1 MDKGSET
8 AMPKQGR
15 TKKPSPKPS
24 PKIVRALFDS
34 VINPLL
40 HALPQEYELL
50 EQRNWTWRFR
60 ADSLEL
66 IRMTPQYLN
75 QQTKDN
81 LELFIE
87 LYPKAKIW
95 FTELDGG
102 VESLIAACKECHAAV
117 KASNRFREVFE
128 RATTPGSLVEMG
140 VADISL
146 LFGAYPKENQL
157 DVLAEQA
164 VNNTWS
170 LPAYYPIS
178 RLWNKY
184 GTEFLNVLAEPD
196 VQDSYRAVLGAG
208 QELENTTRSMI
219 VSLRRLRLEMS
230 LEYGEPFASTSA
242 PAEVS

>member
-1 MDKGSET
+1 
-8 AMPKQGR
+8 
-15 TKKPSPKPS
+15 
-24 PKIVRALFDS
+24 
-34 VINPLL
+34 
-40 HALPQEYELL
+40 LPQEYELL

-66 IRMTPQYLN
+66 IRMIPQYLN

-95 FTELDGG
+95 FTDHDEG

-117 KASNRFREVFE
+117 KASKRFRELFE
-128 RATTPGSLVEMG
+128 RATTYESLDELG
-140 VADISL
+140 AALISGI
-146 LFGAYPKENQL
+146 FGAYPKEDHL
-157 DVLAEQA
+157 DVVAEQI
-164 VNNTWS
+164 VNNTGD
-170 LPAYYPIS
+170 LPVYYPIS

-196 VQDSYRAVLGAG
+196 VREFYTTLVKAG
-208 QELENTTRSMI
+208 DHLKRKTSALTT
-219 VSLRRLRLEMS
+219 SLRERRLEMS
-230 LEYGEPFASTSA
+230 LEYGEPFASTNT

>member
-1 MDKGSET
+1 
-8 AMPKQGR
+8 MPRQAR
-15 TKKPSPKPS
+15 TRKPSPKPS

-66 IRMTPQYLN
+66 IRMIPQYLN

-95 FTELDGG
+95 FTDHDEGI
-102 VESLIAACKECHAAV
+102 ESLIAACKECHAAI
-117 KASNRFREVFE
+117 KTSKRFREVFE
-128 RATTPGSLVEMG
+128 RATTPESLVELG
-140 VADISL
+140 VAEISGI
-146 LFGAYPKENQL
+146 FGAYPKETHL
-157 DVLAEQA
+157 DVLAEQV
-164 VNNTWS
+164 VNNTGD
-170 LPAYYPIS
+170 LPVYYPIS

-184 GTEFLNVLAEPD
+184 GTEFLDVLAEPD
-196 VQDSYRAVLGAG
+196 VREFYETVVKAG
-208 QELENTTRSMI
+208 EHLKRKSFALLILLKQR
-219 VSLRRLRLEMS
+219 RLEMS
-230 LEYGEPFASTSA
+230 LKYGEPFASTNA